1 MEGRRNGPMV
11 NMEAGNGKAER
22 ELSVAQKLS
31 EMAIDLAMHSES
43 VATRVE
49 NKLSPISW
57 PEPPVPEK
65 LRTEDDTW
73 PEYFAAL
80 RDQLQRIQE
89 ANRRIDNV
97 LDRTGI

>member
-1 MEGRRNGPMV
+1 MDGRRSG
-11 NMEAGNGKAER
+11 NMEAGNCKAER

-31 EMAIDLAMHSES
+31 EMAIDLAIKAES
-43 VATRVE
+43 VAARAE
-49 NKLSPISW
+49 NTLSPISW
-57 PEPPVPEK
+57 PEPPVPER
-65 LRTEDDTW
+65 LGTANDNW
-73 PEYFAAL
+73 PEYFAGL

>member
-1 MEGRRNGPMV
+1 MEGRRNGSMI

-57 PEPPVPEK
+57 PESPVTER
-65 LRTEDDTW
+65 LMTEDDIW
-73 PEYFAAL
+73 PEYFAML
-80 RDQLQRIQE
+80 REQLRRIQE
-89 ANRRIDNV
+89 AQRKIDNV
-97 LDRTGI
+97 LDRTSI